1 MSQNRAQR
9 RAASRNHKTL
19 YQRIQLDREN
29 EKGFQ
34 EGKSFASKMMCA
46 SIALSLQEKY
56 GFTREQIMVLFQD
69 AVNRMFS
76 ANCPSELLEEAEKKC
91 GVEQQK
97 FDFYHDDME
106 DLLS

>member
-9 RAASRNHKTL
+9 RAASRNAKSV

-34 EGKSFASKMMCA
+34 QGKSFASKMMCA
-46 SIALSLQEKY
+46 AIALSLQEKH
-56 GFTREQIMVLFQD
+56 GFTREQILALYED
-69 AVNRMFS
+69 AVNRMFA
-76 ANCPSELLEEAEKKC
+76 ANCPSELLDTAEKQC
-91 GVEQQK
+91 GVEQTK